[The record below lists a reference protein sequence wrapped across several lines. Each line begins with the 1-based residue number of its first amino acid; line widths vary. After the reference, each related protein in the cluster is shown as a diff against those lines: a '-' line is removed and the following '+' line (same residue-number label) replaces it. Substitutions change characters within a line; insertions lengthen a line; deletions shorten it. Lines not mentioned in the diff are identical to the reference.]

1 MMTNTYF
8 PIVGGLEQSV
18 YSFSEEF
25 KTLGHEVLIVTPTF
39 AGAPVEEPG
48 VIRLPAFQK
57 FNGTIFSVN
66 FPVSRLLTRLMKE
79 FSPDIVHSHCPF
91 FMGDFALRLSRQH
104 AIPLVFTYH
113 TMFEEYTQDLPV
125 QNEGVK
131 RFMVKL
137 AAGYANFVDRLIVPC
152 ESVQE
157 ILLKRGVKTP
167 MEIVPTGVDLKRFSK
182 GDRKGFREQNHIPLD
197 ALVIGHAGR
206 LASEKNL
213 DFLIHC
219 LVEVLKK
226 DARVHALIVGKGSS
240 EKMIKDAFQEAG
252 LQERVHLVGV
262 LHYQHLVDAYFAMD
276 VFAFASL
283 SETQGIVLIEAM
295 ASGAPVVA
303 LDAPGAR
310 DMVKDGSN
318 GRLLGEMD
326 QPSFCEALRW
336 VLNRSFEETQTI
348 KQAARTTAEKY
359 TISASAKRMLAIYE
373 EVRSRK
379 AISVGKKN
387 SSQYLFLWR
396 LRAEWDIYRNY
407 IQSIVTSIFEGN
419 FKKTEPKKINDTT
432 VRGEGLSPKS
442 TAGGLAAGLNGA
454 RKTADP
460 LNGAGKIAETKPPFA
475 QEAEPDRYV
484 MTEDGKRIAFVH
496 IKRGFSK
503 VVIVAPG
510 FYNNKDTVLF
520 RGMADAFSKEYDV
533 IVFDFRGHGKSSDV
547 FTWTALEQK
556 DLRAI
561 TAYAKENKYE
571 KIGVIGFS
579 LGAAIAL
586 IEASFHQNI
595 DSVIAVSS
603 PSDLGKIDFHF
614 WEQDMWRDLI
624 LNFGLKGR
632 GKGVR
637 SGSLALQKIRPR
649 DVVDKISP
657 TPILFLHGQ
666 KDWLVKLSHSQR
678 LFLKAK
684 EPKALIIMKD
694 GGHAERMFDAFPD
707 QFMKI
712 CLDRFGETLK

>member
-1 MMTNTYF
+1 MRILMMTNTYF

-25 KTLGHEVLIVTPTF
+25 RRLGHEVLIVTPTF
-39 AGAPVEEPG
+39 EGAPIEEQG

-57 FNGTIFSVN
+57 FNKTIFSVN
-66 FPVSRLLTRLMKE
+66 FPTSRLLTRLMKE

-167 MEIVPTGVDLKRFSK
+167 MDIVPTGVDLKRFSK
-182 GDRKGFREQNHIPLD
+182 GDGKGFREQNHIPLD

-213 DFLIHC
+213 DFLVHC
-219 LVEVLKK
+219 MVEVLKK

-262 LHYQHLVDAYFAMD
+262 LHYQNLVDAYFAMD

-318 GRLLGEMD
+318 GRLLMEMD
-326 QPSFCEALRW
+326 QPSFSEALWW
-336 VLNRSFEETQTI
+336 VLNRSPEETQTI

-373 EVRSRK
+373 DARSRK
-379 AISVGKKN
+379 SISVGKRN
-387 SSQYLFLWR
+387 SSQYLFTWR
-396 LRAEWDIYRNY
+396 LRAEWDIYKNY
-407 IQSIVTSIFEGN
+407 IQSIITSIFEGN
-419 FKKTEPKKINDTT
+419 FQKTEPKKINNTT
-432 VRGEGLSPKS
+432 VKSEDLPPKS
-442 TAGGLAAGLNGA
+442 AIGDLAVAPLGGTM
-454 RKTADP
+454 KTTEPAP
-460 LNGAGKIAETKPPFA
+460 SPP
-475 QEAEPDRYV
+475 QEQEGESEPDLYV
-484 MTEDGKRIAFVH
+484 MTEDGKRIAFFHV
-496 IKRGFSK
+496 KGGFSK
-503 VVIVAPG
+503 VVVIAHG

-520 RGMADAFSKEYDV
+520 RQMTDAFSKEYDV

-547 FTWTALEQK
+547 FTWTAHEQK

-561 TAYAKENKYE
+561 TSYAKENHYT

-579 LGAAIAL
+579 LGAAITL
-586 IEASFHQNI
+586 IEASCHQNI

-603 PSDLGKIDFHF
+603 PADLGRIDFRF
-614 WEQDMWRDLI
+614 WEKDMWRDLM
-624 LNFGLKGR
+624 LNFGIKGR

-637 SGSLALQKIRPR
+637 SGSPALQKIRPR
-649 DVVDKISP
+649 DIVDKISP
-657 TPILFLHGQ
+657 TPILFLHGE
-666 KDWLVKLSHSQR
+666 KDWLVKLRHSQF
-678 LFLKAK
+678 LFYKAK
-684 EPKALIIMKD
+684 GPKVLTIMKD

-712 CLDRFGETLK
+712 CLDRFRETLL

>member
-1 MMTNTYF
+1 MRILMMTNTYF

-18 YSFSEEF
+18 HSFSEAF

-39 AGAPVEEPG
+39 EGAPIEEPG

-57 FNGTIFSVN
+57 FNRTVFSVN

-113 TMFEEYTQDLPV
+113 TMFEEYVHDWPV
-125 QNEGVK
+125 QNEGIK

-137 AAGYANFVDRLIVPC
+137 AAGYANLVDRLIVPC

-167 MEIVPTGVDLKRFSK
+167 MEVVPTGIDLNRFSK
-182 GDRKGFREQNHIPLD
+182 GDGKGFRERHQIHPD

-213 DFLIHC
+213 DFLINC
-219 LVEVLKK
+219 MVEVLKK
-226 DARVHALIVGKGSS
+226 DTRAHALIVGKGQS
-240 EKMIKDAFQEAG
+240 EKMIKDTFKQAG
-252 LQERVHLVGV
+252 LEKRVHLVGV
-262 LHYQHLVDAYFAMD
+262 LHYQHLVDAYFSMD

-295 ASGAPVVA
+295 AAGVPVVA

-318 GRLLGEMD
+318 GRLLKEMG
-326 QPSFCEALRW
+326 QQSFAEALLW
-336 VLNRSFEETQTI
+336 VLRCSPEESQTM
-348 KQAARTTAEKY
+348 KQAARMTAQRY
-359 TISASAKRMLAIYE
+359 TIELSAKRMLEIYE
-373 EVRSRK
+373 DVRSRK
-379 AISVGKKN
+379 SISVGKRN
-387 SSQYLFLWR
+387 SSQYLSLWR
-396 LRAEWDIYRNY
+396 IRAEWDIYKNY
-407 IQSIVTSIFEGN
+407 IQSMITSIFEGN
-419 FKKTEPKKINDTT
+419 FQKTEPKKINDMT
-432 VRGEGLSPKS
+432 VKNEDLSPES
-442 TAGGLAAGLNGA
+442 MAVDLAAVPNGTL
-454 RKTADP
+454 KTAETTLSP
-460 LNGAGKIAETKPPFA
+460 AGKI
-475 QEAEPDRYV
+475 EPDRYV
-484 MTEDGKRIAFVH
+484 MTEDGKRIALFH
-496 IKRGFSK
+496 IKGGFSK
-503 VVIVAPG
+503 VVIIAPG

-520 RGMADAFSKEYDV
+520 RSMADAFSKEFDV

-561 TAYAKENKYE
+561 TVYAKENKYE

-579 LGAAIAL
+579 LGAAITL

-603 PSDLGKIDFHF
+603 PADLGKIDFHF
-614 WEQDMWRDLI
+614 WERDMWRDLM
-624 LNFGLKGR
+624 LNFGVKGR

-637 SGSLALQKIRPR
+637 SGSVALQKIRPR

-657 TPILFLHGQ
+657 TPVLFLHGE
-666 KDWLVKLSHSQR
+666 KDWLVKLSHSQL
-678 LFLKAK
+678 LFEKSK
-684 EPKALIIMKD
+684 DPKVLTIMED

-707 QFMKI
+707 KFMKI
-712 CLDRFGETLK
+712 CLDRFKGTLN